1 MPYDVNDTKS
11 FNAGFEPIYRAA
23 YFSVKAMNGKILV
36 NDPKNRKMQAQ
47 MDKKLYGKVLGDRS
61 KLEIEFVEDQP
72 GVTTLKILAYPLNA
86 IGQKLM
92 FGARKGVV
100 ETVLAAF
107 YAEIEKRLETQQA
120 EA

>member
-1 MPYDVNDTKS
+1 
-11 FNAGFEPIYRAA
+11 
-23 YFSVKAMNGKILV
+23 
-36 NDPKNRKMQAQ
+36 
-47 MDKKLYGKVLGDRS
+47 
-61 KLEIEFVEDQP
+61 
-72 GVTTLKILAYPLNA
+72 
-86 IGQKLM
+86 M